1 MQSAKLTGYSAT
13 GLLPTGDAMMTSDED
28 RRKEEAMKP
37 KDTAEGA
44 MAKHP

>member
-1 MQSAKLTGYSAT
+1 MQSAQLTGYS
-13 GLLPTGDAMMTSDED
+13 GRYRPPTGDAMMTSDED

-44 MAKHP
+44 MAEHP